1 MNKINSSLETIH
13 SDIEKFYDEQK
24 HHFLTLN
31 GVSLDN
37 NIIEVQWIFCEYG
50 VKNSEIV
57 FYTEVALEDTIP
69 SLVDILPSAII
80 SQRELVDMFGLKV
93 EDSSKG
99 LYLDEDSLSAPLGS
113 CAL

>member
-1 MNKINSSLETIH
+1 M
-13 SDIEKFYDEQK
+13 
-24 HHFLTLN
+24 
-31 GVSLDN
+31 
-37 NIIEVQWIFCEYG
+37 
-50 VKNSEIV
+50 
-57 FYTEVALEDTIP
+57 EDTIP